1 MPDVIEFPLDNGGS
15 VLVAV
20 DETADTE
27 VVTRGWGEE
36 RARRAADRANE
47 TLEATLAKVRPVT
60 DALLDSFSGFGSRP
74 AEITVEF
81 AVQLTAAAD
90 VYIAKVG
97 TAATFKVAVTW
108 RPDGPGQP
116 ADEQSRD

>member
-1 MPDVIEFPLDNGGS
+1 MPDVIEFPLVNGGS

-20 DETADTE
+20 DETAGAE

-36 RARRAADRANE
+36 RARRAAERADE

-60 DALLDSFSGFGSRP
+60 DALLDSLSGLASRP

-108 RPDGPGQP
+108 RPDGPAQP
-116 ADEQSRD
+116 GDER